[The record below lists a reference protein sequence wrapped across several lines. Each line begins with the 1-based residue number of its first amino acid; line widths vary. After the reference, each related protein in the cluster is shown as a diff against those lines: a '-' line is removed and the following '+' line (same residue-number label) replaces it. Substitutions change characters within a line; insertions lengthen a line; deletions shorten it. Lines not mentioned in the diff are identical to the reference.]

1 MSSSAKSLTEGPLAK
16 QIFLVSL
23 PLVLSNLLQVLFNMS
38 DVAVVGRFAGSTALG
53 SVGSTSIFVTLF
65 TGFLIGLSN
74 GINVLVARFYGA
86 RHADDVE
93 KTVHSALLVSLAAG
107 VLLLLIGLL
116 GSPALL
122 HLLNTKEDLY
132 PGAVLYLRVYFL
144 GMPALALYNYGNAI
158 FSAIGE
164 TKKPLYYLCIA
175 GVLNILLNL
184 FFVIVCH
191 LDVVGVALASAI
203 SQCVSAFLVLRA
215 LTRVQDCYALDFH
228 KVALDP
234 ATTQRILALGLPAG
248 FQNAVF
254 AIANL
259 FIQAGVNS
267 FDSLMVKGNSA
278 AANAD
283 NMIYD
288 AMAAFYMA
296 CASFMSQNYGAG
308 KPDRVK
314 KSYFIALAYSF
325 GVGLVQDC
333 YALDFHKVALDPAT
347 TQRILALGLP
357 AGFQNAVFAIANLF
371 IQAGVNSFDSLMVK
385 GNSAAANADNMIYDA
400 MAAFY
405 MACASFMSQNY
416 GAGKPDRVK
425 KSYFIALAYSFGAG
439 LVLGGSLFI
448 FGRQFLALF
457 TTEGAVI
464 DAGMKRVGV
473 MGFAYCISAFM
484 DCTIAASRGLGKTV
498 VPTVIVVLGSCVFRV
513 IWVYTIF
520 AHFHTIPSLYLLY
533 PCSWTLTAI
542 AEIVYFIHA
551 YKDSMKIFTQPQ
563 PAEV

>member
-1 MSSSAKSLTEGPLAK
+1 MSTLAKSKSMTEGPLAK
-16 QIFLVSL
+16 QILLVSL
-23 PLVLSNLLQVLFNMS
+23 PLALSNLLQILFNLS

-53 SVGSTSIFVTLF
+53 AVGSTATFVTLF

-86 RHADDVE
+86 RHPKDVS

-107 VLLLLIGLL
+107 VLLLFIGLV

-122 HLLNTKEDLY
+122 RLLNTKEDLL
-132 PGAVLYLRVYFL
+132 PGAILYLRVYFL
-144 GMPALALYNYGNAI
+144 GMPALALYNFGNAV
-158 FSAIGE
+158 FSAIGD
-164 TKKPLYYLCIA
+164 TKKPLIYLSIA
-175 GVLNILLNL
+175 GALNIVLNL
-184 FFVIVCH
+184 FFVIVCK
-191 LDVVGVALASAI
+191 LDVAGVALASTIA
-203 SQCVSAFLVLRA
+203 QCVSAGLILHA
-215 LTRVQDCYALDFH
+215 LTKVQDCYALDF
-228 KVALDP
+228 KQAKLDP
-234 ATTQRILALGLPAG
+234 AMTKSILALGLPAG

-283 NMIYD
+283 NLIYD
-288 AMAAFYMA
+288 CMAAFYMA

-325 GVGLVQDC
+325 GVGL
-333 YALDFHKVALDPAT
+333 L
-347 TQRILALGLP
+347 
-357 AGFQNAVFAIANLF
+357 
-371 IQAGVNSFDSLMVK
+371 
-385 GNSAAANADNMIYDA
+385 
-400 MAAFY
+400 
-405 MACASFMSQNY
+405 
-416 GAGKPDRVK
+416 
-425 KSYFIALAYSFGAG
+425 
-439 LVLGGSLFI
+439 LGGSLSL

-457 TTEGAVI
+457 TTEAAVI

-473 MGFAYCISAFM
+473 MGLAYCISAFM

-498 VPTVIVVLGSCVFRV
+498 VPTIIVILGSCVFRV

-533 PCSWTLTAI
+533 PCSWILTAF
-542 AEIVYFIHA
+542 AEILYFVHC
-551 YKDSMKIFTQPQ
+551 YKDAMKIFKVSV
-563 PAEV
+563 PASL

>member
-1 MSSSAKSLTEGPLAK
+1 MKNAKTLTEGPLAK
-16 QIFLVSL
+16 QILLVSL
-23 PLVLSNLLQVLFNMS
+23 PLALSNLLQVLFNMS

-53 SVGSTSIFVTLF
+53 AVGSTSIFVTLF

-86 RHADDVE
+86 KHPGDVK
-93 KTVHSALLVSLAAG
+93 KTVHSALIISFIAG
-107 VLLLLIGLL
+107 VILLFVGLL

-122 HLLNTKEDLY
+122 ELLNTKPDLL
-132 PGAVLYLRVYFL
+132 PGAILYLRVYFL
-144 GMPALALYNYGNAI
+144 GMPALALYNFGNAV
-158 FSAIGE
+158 FSAIGD
-164 TKKPLYYLCIA
+164 TKKPLIYLSIA
-175 GVLNILLNL
+175 GALNIGLNL
-184 FFVIVCH
+184 FFVIVCQ
-191 LDVVGVALASAI
+191 LNVMGVALASAI
-203 SQCVSAFLVLRA
+203 SQCVSAGLILRA
-215 LTRVQDCYALDFH
+215 LTKVQDCYALDLH
-228 KVALDP
+228 AIKLDLGM
-234 ATTQRILALGLPAG
+234 TKRILLLGVPAG

-283 NMIYD
+283 AMIYD

-325 GVGLVQDC
+325 GVGL
-333 YALDFHKVALDPAT
+333 L
-347 TQRILALGLP
+347 
-357 AGFQNAVFAIANLF
+357 
-371 IQAGVNSFDSLMVK
+371 
-385 GNSAAANADNMIYDA
+385 
-400 MAAFY
+400 
-405 MACASFMSQNY
+405 
-416 GAGKPDRVK
+416 
-425 KSYFIALAYSFGAG
+425 
-439 LVLGGSLFI
+439 LGGSLFL

-457 TTEGAVI
+457 TTEAAVI

-473 MGFAYCISAFM
+473 MGLAYCISAFM

-498 VPTVIVVLGSCVFRV
+498 VPTIIVILGSCVFRV

-533 PCSWTLTAI
+533 PCSWILTAF
-542 AEIVYFIHA
+542 AEILYFVHC
-551 YKDSMKIFTQPQ
+551 YKDAMKIFKVSV
-563 PAEV
+563 PASL